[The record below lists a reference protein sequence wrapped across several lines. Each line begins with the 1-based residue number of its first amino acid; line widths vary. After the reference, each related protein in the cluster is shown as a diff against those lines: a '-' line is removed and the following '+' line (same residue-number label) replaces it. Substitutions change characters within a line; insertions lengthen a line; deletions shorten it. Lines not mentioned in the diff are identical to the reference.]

1 MGPAGR
7 VSQSYCFCSDREALP
22 APGYSQMFT
31 KNPPI
36 GGGGQGGAPSG
47 RKPTTESHIMDT
59 LWGRGFCGEQKTH
72 FYLDLPNWGASGG
85 EGHTCSPPRQPA
97 SEHTLDARA
106 HRCGLPVLEGRCA
119 ETSEG
124 PIVRWL
130 CPNTWPQESAGR
142 RRATPGTGIQG
153 VRAPSLLFRPAD
165 PPSLSRKPTLYAH
178 RPPTRPPP

>member
-1 MGPAGR
+1 
-7 VSQSYCFCSDREALP
+7 
-22 APGYSQMFT
+22 
-31 KNPPI
+31 
-36 GGGGQGGAPSG
+36 
-47 RKPTTESHIMDT
+47 MDT

-165 PPSLSRKPTLYAH
+165 PPSLFPQTHLVRTSSSHTAPALTSRRPRLQRRHQGVRPRPTLSVPHLAVS
-178 RPPTRPPP
+178 